1 MGTHGMHVAGSG
13 ERASWRRPVENGTG
27 VADGTSASQKSGT
40 GVVGAGVVE
49 LGSDVGAGV
58 SAGAAGDRVT
68 LLMTHV
74 THNATGV
81 LVAEVADSAVGDGD
95 EGAYVGQGREGA
107 AVGVTVGGGVSGA
120 GVGARQG
127 SGAEQ
132 FC

>member
-1 MGTHGMHVAGSG
+1 MDTHGMHVAGSG
-13 ERASWRRPVENGTG
+13 ERASWRRPLENGTG

-68 LLMTHV
+68 LLMTH
-74 THNATGV
+74 
-81 LVAEVADSAVGDGD
+81 SAVGDGD

-107 AVGVTVGGGVSGA
+107 AVGVTVGGAVSGA
-120 GVGARQG
+120 RVGARQG